1 MLTTFPLLPDRYV
14 DEHAPLILR
23 LVLVALSRYD
33 VTIMLKDLVSLLLHV
48 FDSAGEGLSFGSWHD
63 LCASTARSLGV
74 FISTPCAQL
83 PMDLWHGRKDGVS
96 VRSHVL

>member
-1 MLTTFPLLPDRYV
+1 MLITLPLLLGRYV

-33 VTIMLKDLVSLLLHV
+33 VTIMSKDLVSLLLHV
-48 FDSAGEGLSFGSWHD
+48 FHAAGDGLSFGSGHD
-63 LCASTARSLGV
+63 LCTSTARSLGV
-74 FISTPCAQL
+74 FISTLCAQL
-83 PMDLWHGRKDGVS
+83 PMGLWHGGKDGVG